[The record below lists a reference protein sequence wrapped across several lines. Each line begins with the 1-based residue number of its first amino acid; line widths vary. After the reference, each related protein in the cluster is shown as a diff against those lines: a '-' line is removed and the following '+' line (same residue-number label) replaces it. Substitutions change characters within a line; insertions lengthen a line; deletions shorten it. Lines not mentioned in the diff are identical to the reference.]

1 MADPVSAN
9 RAPNYEPNWTPTET
23 KRTTRKVK
31 QLATK
36 LAANKQFMNRVS
48 KTVKYVNRRNVHVSE
63 FDKRESAKF
72 VREMTTIPV
81 YVIRAHACIMSEKR
95 AVQAKTTQTIE
106 IPRDTYIVT
115 FGSPGDYMC
124 TTHTRILHLKSR
136 LADIRKYMYL
146 HSPSDVAPQ
155 SKKTMKS
162 LFSDMKRVAQYKT
175 GNEKVIYPNISYT
188 MNNIDPTRLTRAA
201 VRENDYGVYR
211 IDNVKI
217 SKIAEF
223 TNKDDSLVK
232 HNINRDDWDLGQIIE
247 EVYAKTGIRAGI
259 FISLGCLSACGDSA
273 GAPDFLLKMASL
285 YEEANLLYNTVRPTM
300 VRSEVVA
307 NFGEKALAKEV
318 LINEAIP
325 KWAPGMY
332 EEMVKEGLI
341 DPEEWPEYLEDIAED
356 DWGVLY
362 KMAGLD

>member
-232 HNINRDDWDLGQIIE
+232 HNINRDDWD
-247 EVYAKTGIRAGI
+247 
-259 FISLGCLSACGDSA
+259 
-273 GAPDFLLKMASL
+273 
-285 YEEANLLYNTVRPTM
+285 
-300 VRSEVVA
+300 
-307 NFGEKALAKEV
+307 
-318 LINEAIP
+318 
-325 KWAPGMY
+325 
-332 EEMVKEGLI
+332 
-341 DPEEWPEYLEDIAED
+341 
-356 DWGVLY
+356 
-362 KMAGLD
+362 